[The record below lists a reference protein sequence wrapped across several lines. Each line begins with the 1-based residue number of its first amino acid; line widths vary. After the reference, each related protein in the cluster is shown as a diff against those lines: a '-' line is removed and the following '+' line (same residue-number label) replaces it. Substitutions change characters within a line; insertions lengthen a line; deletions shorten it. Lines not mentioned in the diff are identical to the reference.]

1 MEISPDRAQW
11 EEHLFCYFTGSTG
24 EVGGDFDF
32 TIMCNTKRLIVTV
45 SPSLDPD
52 DKARLL
58 LSQYRE
64 AGLDDEDQ
72 IQDEIINM
80 IFEAG
85 WQIFAQLAPS
95 PENRAASFPTNLCSD
110 LYPETFYFR
119 LAVNHH
125 LYLATKDG
133 FDWPKYPARNIVVT
147 KKLMGTG
154 YIAKVTVDGQDMCC
168 KIGTMTSRAAVQR
181 EYECLQKIAM
191 TADASSIRAPRLFGF
206 VVDDDENTIGILQD
220 FIPHEFTLG
229 RVKGGLA
236 IVSHEQR
243 KRWAEQIRRTVEQ
256 LHEVGVVW
264 GDGKPDNVLVHAET
278 YDCWLV
284 DFGGSWTDGWVD
296 AELQETWAGDKQAVV
311 KIMDFL
317 TS

>member
-1 MEISPDRAQW
+1 MEISLDRAQW
-11 EEHLFCYFTGSTG
+11 EEHLLCYFTGSTG

-45 SPSLDPD
+45 SPSPDPD

-58 LSQYRE
+58 LSQYSE

-72 IQDEIINM
+72 VQDEIIDM

-85 WQIFAQLAPS
+85 WRIFAQLAPS
-95 PENRAASFPTNLCSD
+95 PENRAASFPTNLYSD

-119 LAVNHH
+119 LVVVGGTAQIRQESSPQHQNHH
-125 LYLATKDG
+125 LYLVTKDG
-133 FDWPKYPARNIVVT
+133 FHWPKYPARNIVVT

-154 YIAKVTVDGQDMCC
+154 YIAKVTVDGQNMCC

-181 EYECLQKIAM
+181 EYECLQKIAI

-236 IVSHEQR
+236 IVSHEKR
-243 KRWAEQIRRTVEQ
+243 KRWVEQIRRTVEQ

-284 DFGGSWTDGWVD
+284 DFGGSWTDDWVD
-296 AELQETWAGDKQAVV
+296 AELQET
-311 KIMDFL
+311 
-317 TS
+317 